1 MTGFLGQGSLYC
13 NVSHRTNKIS
23 FFEGKVMFSS
33 EHAIW
38 KFADAGDKLD
48 DWLPYAEDLVRKWS
62 KQESREVEFRSTFEI
77 ILASY
82 LLKDDLL
89 PAPARVAFAEVMF
102 GIIDEASSA
111 KLKIKCLHIKPPKPG
126 RKKNRAETSN
136 RFREV
141 KDLVQD
147 GTAVSQAYKVVA
159 EKHFKSPETI
169 RRDCERFVKNMS
181 KSKEAGEYK
190 S

>member
-1 MTGFLGQGSLYC
+1 
-13 NVSHRTNKIS
+13 
-23 FFEGKVMFSS
+23 MFSS

-38 KFADAGDKLD
+38 KFAYAGDKLD
-48 DWLPYAEDLVRKWS
+48 DWLPYAEDLIWKWS

-102 GIIDEASSA
+102 KIIDEVSSA

-126 RKKNRAETSN
+126 RKENRAETN
-136 RFREV
+136 QRFCEV
-141 KDLVQD
+141 KDLIQD

-159 EKHFKSPETI
+159 KKHFKSPETI
-169 RRDCERFVKNMS
+169 RRGYERIVKNMS
-181 KSKEAGEYK
+181 KKKKAGQFK

>member
-1 MTGFLGQGSLYC
+1 
-13 NVSHRTNKIS
+13 
-23 FFEGKVMFSS
+23 MFSS

-102 GIIDEASSA
+102 EIIDEASSA
-111 KLKIKCLHIKPPKPG
+111 KLKIKRLHIKPPKPG
-126 RKKNRAETSN
+126 RKKNKAETLK
-136 RFREV
+136 RFCEV
-141 KDLVQD
+141 KDLIQD

-169 RRDCERFVKNMS
+169 RRDCERFVKKMS